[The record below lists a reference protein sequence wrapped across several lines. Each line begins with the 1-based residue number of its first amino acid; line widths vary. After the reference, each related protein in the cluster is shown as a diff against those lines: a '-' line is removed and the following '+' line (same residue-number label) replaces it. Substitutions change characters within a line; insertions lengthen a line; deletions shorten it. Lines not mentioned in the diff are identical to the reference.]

1 MLKHFFGL
9 LLIVSVLS
17 SCSDS
22 RYKILVDNPTT
33 KKISVT
39 IDKEVVELDSLQ
51 SKMIY
56 VEHGDH
62 IMKFKD
68 STFHFDVPADKG
80 NSDIKL
86 LINPTRSGYILRQL
100 SYVKH
105 PPVTK
110 DDFEK
115 EQLLKLDP
123 SRNIIPYDTIDLLDV
138 VIVAGN
144 YKKTTVQ
151 FIVDTYDYGID
162 TEIPEENKVNQYQN
176 RAQFVKM
183 YREKDFLKAF
193 MDKHKKD

>member
-22 RYKILVDNPTT
+22 RYKILVDNPTA

-51 SKMIY
+51 SKVIY

-62 IMKFKD
+62 TMKFKD

-100 SYVKH
+100 NYVMH
-105 PPVTK
+105 PPVTQAGV
-110 DDFEK
+110 EV
-115 EQLLKLDP
+115 EHLQRLDP
-123 SRNIIPYDTIDLLDV
+123 SQNLIPYDTIRLLEV
-138 VIVAGN
+138 VTVAGN
-144 YKKTTVQ
+144 YKKTNSQ
-151 FIVDTYDYGID
+151 FIDDTYDYGID
-162 TEIPEENKVNQYQN
+162 TEIPEENKANMYQA
-176 RAQFVKM
+176 RVQFVKI
-183 YREKDFLKAF
+183 YREKDFLLNF
-193 MDKHKKD
+193 MDKQKID